1 MFSGVILPHAAVS
14 MSFPLDAVT
23 VAEPRSK
30 GNVEPL
36 VRLAAPDMATVDA
49 LILDRMQSQVPVIPL
64 LAEGGRNRV
73 LHLTPP
79 LERNTAQRD

>member
-1 MFSGVILPHAAVS
+1 

-30 GNVEPL
+30 GHVEPL
-36 VRLAAPDMATVDA
+36 VRLAARDMATVDA

-64 LAEGGRNRV
+64 LAEHLISAGGKR
-73 LHLTPP
+73 
-79 LERNTAQRD
+79 